1 MPEHNLFQIFV
12 SRLNKSEIPY
22 FVTGAV
28 ASIIYGEPRLTHDI
42 DLVVELTDENI
53 DEVVKAFPFEEFYS
67 PPIEVMKLELRRPLR
82 GHFNLIHHKTGFKAD
97 VYIVGQ
103 DELHK
108 WALSNRKKF
117 DMGGKPIWLAPPEYV
132 VLRKLEYYRE
142 GKSEK
147 HLRDIL
153 SILEISSNQIDLEK
167 LQKMV
172 NNHSLKKEREQIL
185 KMR

>member
-28 ASIIYGEPRLTHDI
+28 ASIIYGE
-42 DLVVELTDENI
+42 
-53 DEVVKAFPFEEFYS
+53 
-67 PPIEVMKLELRRPLR
+67 
-82 GHFNLIHHKTGFKAD
+82 
-97 VYIVGQ
+97 
-103 DELHK
+103 
-108 WALSNRKKF
+108 
-117 DMGGKPIWLAPPEYV
+117 PIWLAPPEYV

-153 SILEISSNQIDLEK
+153 SILEISSDQLDLEK

-172 NNHSLKKEREQIL
+172 NNHTLEKEWEQIL